1 MRAVWGM
8 STTNYCSIQSVS
20 VSNVSILQ
28 PQTTTKIENR
38 EICFNMYRRS
48 RIRLLLSLCSLLFL
62 SGGFYFVFKD
72 EIIFL
77 SLGSLI
83 QLLHFKD
90 AYHVTSFFN
99 FSLSLKMDPVVDW
112 ESKIVSLL
120 KQLLNWSVIR
130 QTLLLHGNYVIIY
143 ILYITTLL
151 SNNK

>member
-1 MRAVWGM
+1 
-8 STTNYCSIQSVS
+8 
-20 VSNVSILQ
+20 
-28 PQTTTKIENR
+28 
-38 EICFNMYRRS
+38 MYRRS
-48 RIRLLLSLCSLLFL
+48 RIRLLLSFCSLLFL

-90 AYHVTSFFN
+90 AYHVTSLFN

-120 KQLLNWSVIR
+120 KQLLNWSVVR
-130 QTLLLHGNYVIIY
+130 QTFLLHGNYVIIY